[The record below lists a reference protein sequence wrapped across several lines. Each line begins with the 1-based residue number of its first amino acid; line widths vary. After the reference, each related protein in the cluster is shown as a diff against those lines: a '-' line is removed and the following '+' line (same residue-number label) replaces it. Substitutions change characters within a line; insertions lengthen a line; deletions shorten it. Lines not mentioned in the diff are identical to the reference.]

1 MFHLNDLWP
10 DGLIWLLLA
19 ITVLSVFIRPKVWP
33 HLLAATGLVAFVL
46 ERVSPMALVIIAIG
60 LGIAKLS
67 QRQTGIYKI
76 ACHSVVILWAAT
88 LVLHLVPGFDNLL
101 VLDKAFTGSGSI
113 PFTMYLNLD
122 KPLIVFALLL
132 LMPDMLKL
140 TNPISSA
147 KKTSTQPQLTQLH
160 LTQKILLAALFIALP
175 FFAWGVG
182 IVEPEFSLPPWLW
195 VFVINNLIFTCVAE
209 EALFRGYIQ
218 NGLSKRFNPY
228 VGIFLA
234 SLLFGFAHFSGGGL
248 FIAIAALAGLLYGL
262 TYYWT
267 GRLIYAV
274 LIHFGFNLVH
284 LLLFT
289 YPMAN

>member
-1 MFHLNDLWP
+1 M
-10 DGLIWLLLA
+10 LA
-19 ITVLSVFIRPKVWP
+19 T
-33 HLLAATGLVAFVL
+33 TGLVAFVL
-46 ERVSPMALVIIAIG
+46 ERISPIALVIIAIG
-60 LGIAKLS
+60 LGIAKLG

-76 ACHSVVILWAAT
+76 ACHSVVILWAGA

-101 VLDKAFTGSGSI
+101 VLDKALTGSGSI
-113 PFTMYLNLD
+113 PFTLYLNLD

-132 LMPDMLKL
+132 LMPDMLKR
-140 TNPISSA
+140 TSPISSA
-147 KKTSTQPQLTQLH
+147 KTSLTQLP
-160 LTQKILLAALFIALP
+160 LTQKFILAALFIALP
-175 FFAWGVG
+175 LVAWGVG
-182 IVEPEFSLPPWLW
+182 IVEPEFSLPTWLW
-195 VFVINNLIFTCVAE
+195 VFVINNLVFTCVAE

-218 NGLSKRFNPY
+218 NGLTKRFNPF

-234 SLLFGFAHFSGGGL
+234 SFLFGIAHFAGGGI

-267 GRLIYAV
+267 GRLIFAV

-284 LLLFT
+284 LLFFT